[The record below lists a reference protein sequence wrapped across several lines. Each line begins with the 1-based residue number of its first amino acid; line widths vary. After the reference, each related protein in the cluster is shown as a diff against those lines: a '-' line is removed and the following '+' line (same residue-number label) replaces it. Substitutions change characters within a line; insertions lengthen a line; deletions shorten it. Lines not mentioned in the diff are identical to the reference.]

1 MNMFKFDWTLN
12 VGNLLSALALVI
24 AGVLAWFKM
33 QEDVHILQYQYY
45 SVEKKIEEVKKNQED
60 NKQAITRDLSDL
72 RNYLF
77 TNPPP
82 KTRS

>member
-72 RNYLF
+72 RNYLL

>member
-1 MNMFKFDWTLN
+1 MFKFDWTLN

-72 RNYLF
+72 RNYLL